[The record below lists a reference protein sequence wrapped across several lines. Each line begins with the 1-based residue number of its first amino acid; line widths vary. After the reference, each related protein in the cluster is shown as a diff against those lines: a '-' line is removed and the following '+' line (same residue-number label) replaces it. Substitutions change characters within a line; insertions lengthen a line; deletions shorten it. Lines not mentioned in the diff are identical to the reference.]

1 MRITRT
7 PFRISLAGGG
17 SDMPSYTSK
26 HPGAVLSFTIDKYVY
41 VSVNSK
47 FDGKFRVSYSKT
59 EIAETLDNI
68 EHGLVRETLKLA
80 NIKVGTEIV
89 SVADIHGY
97 GTGLGSSS
105 AFTVGLL
112 KIYYPQADPGI
123 LAERAFTIEHDK
135 CGYPVGRQD
144 QYAASY
150 GGMNFITFGKR
161 SVNVKP
167 IHPSAEWMEDF
178 HNYSLLLWTGIT
190 RSANDILKLQK
201 KGFENG
207 GNMEIGKFLA
217 DQAHVFMQELCD
229 GAKPRRLGEIMNET
243 WTWKKKLA
251 PNISNSKIDDLYEK
265 ALQAGAYGG
274 KLLGAGGG
282 GFFFFFAP
290 AYLHK
295 EIAEATGLKKIHF
308 KFEAKGSEVIY
319 G

>member
-26 HPGAVLSFTIDKYVY
+26 HPGAVFSLTIDKYVY
-41 VSVNSK
+41 ISVNPK
-47 FDGKFRVSYSKT
+47 FDGKFRVAYSKT
-59 EIAETLDNI
+59 EIAETADNI
-68 EHGLVRETLKLA
+68 EHSLVRETLRLA
-80 NIKVGTEIV
+80 NIKAGAEIV
-89 SVADIHGY
+89 SVADIPGY
-97 GTGLGSSS
+97 GSGLGSSS

-123 LAERAFTIEHDK
+123 LAERAFAIESGK

-150 GGMNFITFGKR
+150 GGMNFITFGRR

-167 IHPSAEWMEDF
+167 IHPSIEWMEDF
-178 HNYSLLLWTGIT
+178 HNYSLLLWTGVT

-217 DQAHVFMQELCD
+217 DQAHVFMQEVCD
-229 GAKPRRLGEIMNET
+229 SAKPRRLGEILNET
-243 WTWKKKLA
+243 WKWKKKLA
-251 PNISNSKIDDLYEK
+251 PNISSQKIDDLYEK

-295 EIAEATGLKKIHF
+295 DIAEATGLKKIHF
-308 KFEAKGSEVIY
+308 KFEPKGSEVIY